1 MSVNQKIIILLCFLV
16 FILPVFS
23 MARAQTIAVFPLD
36 DLSLGVNSSNI
47 EITRYLA
54 DRMTAKGLNVI
65 QEQDIINFMA
75 SKRINWLGY
84 LSTENIMQTKE
95 AMGADLVLLGTI
107 ISKKRSS
114 SYGLILNLI
123 RTLDAK
129 TIWSSSDG
137 LTLSNMQRLLGLNQ
151 PATMDEL
158 WPILINNVL
167 ASWPVDLNEALSKP

>member
-1 MSVNQKIIILLCFLV
+1 MSANQKIKTLLCFLV

-23 MARAQTIAVFPLD
+23 MARAQTIAVFPLE
-36 DLSLGVNSSNI
+36 DLSLGFNSPNM
-47 EITRYLA
+47 EVTRYLA
-54 DRMTAKGLNVI
+54 GRMASKGLNVI

-75 SKRINWLGY
+75 SKGINWLGY
-84 LSTENIMQTKE
+84 LSTENILQTKE

-107 ISKKRSS
+107 TSKKRSS
-114 SYGLILNLI
+114 SYGLILNLV

-129 TIWSSSDG
+129 TIWTSSDG
-137 LTLSNMQRLLGLNQ
+137 LSLADMQRLLGLNQ

-167 ASWPVDLNEALSKP
+167 ASWPVDLNKALSKP